1 MQQVKEKNAMN
12 TPSQGF
18 FESDNDYRER
28 IAREA
33 DERTIESNTGD
44 EPKQGFFE
52 SDDDYRERISE
63 EADESVIEA
72 VTDDAPKQGFF
83 ENDDHY
89 RDRIS
94 LEADE
99 STIEDSTGDAP
110 SQGFFESDD
119 HYRDRVS
126 VEADESIIEKATG
139 DAPSQG
145 FFESDDSYRE
155 RVAEEAD
162 EHRASSDDSGGGCFL
177 TTACT
182 VSAGLPD
189 DCKELTVLRQFRDG
203 FIANLPD
210 GLALIEK
217 YYAIA
222 PGIVARINAAPTKA
236 GILADILADVR
247 NAVGLIEAGQNN
259 AALNL
264 YRSMTERVS
273 AIVDAP
279 N

>member
-1 MQQVKEKNAMN
+1 MN
-12 TPSQGF
+12 TPSQGI
-18 FESDNDYRER
+18 FESDSAYRER

-52 SDDDYRERISE
+52 SEDDYRERISE

-72 VTDDAPKQGFF
+72 ITDDAPKQGFF

-99 STIEDSTGDAP
+99 STIEDATGDAP
-110 SQGFFESDD
+110 KQGFFENDD
-119 HYRDRVS
+119 DYRERVS
-126 VEADESIIEKATG
+126 EEADESIIEKATG

-155 RVAEEAD
+155 RIAEEAT
-162 EHRASSDDSGGGCFL
+162 EYRASSDDSSSGGCFL
-177 TTACT
+177 TTAC
-182 VSAGLPD
+182 VEAAGLPD
-189 DCKELTVLRQFRDG
+189 DCRELTVLRQFRDG
-203 FIANLPD
+203 FIAKLPD
-210 GLALIEK
+210 GPSLIEE

-222 PGIVARINAAPTKA
+222 PGIVARINTAPTKA
-236 GILADILADVR
+236 EILAGILADVR
-247 NAVGLIEAGQNN
+247 NAVGLIETGQNN
-259 AALNL
+259 AAFNL
-264 YRSMTERVS
+264 YRSMTQRIS
-273 AIVDAP
+273 AAVDK
-279 N
+279 